1 MSWNPEPFPGSQ
13 GVGGQAGS
21 GSLGGSGS
29 GASQWPGTGTSPW
42 DPGGPGGGGAP
53 VWPSPDEAP
62 VEGSA
67 WGNEGGATDLWG
79 GGFDGGSPGP
89 VAALP
94 PGRPP
99 VPWIAGAA
107 ASAGL
112 ALIGGLLAAFVLNGS
127 LPLALVSWLL
137 AGPVAIALLGQ
148 FVKGDERQ
156 RARAFYDG
164 SWARP
169 ATVGVGIL
177 AILGVTASAY
187 VIANWVA
194 TR

>member
-53 VWPSPDEAP
+53 VWPTPDEEP
-62 VEGSA
+62 VEGLTM
-67 WGNEGGATDLWG
+67 EDV
-79 GGFDGGSPGP
+79 DGDGRVLQMRAADPHGP
-89 VAALP
+89 
-94 PGRPP
+94 
-99 VPWIAGAA
+99 
-107 ASAGL
+107 
-112 ALIGGLLAAFVLNGS
+112 AFVLNGS

-156 RARAFYDG
+156 RAQAFYDG

>member
-1 MSWNPEPFPGSQ
+1 M
-13 GVGGQAGS
+13 
-21 GSLGGSGS
+21 
-29 GASQWPGTGTSPW
+29 
-42 DPGGPGGGGAP
+42 
-53 VWPSPDEAP
+53 
-62 VEGSA
+62 
-67 WGNEGGATDLWG
+67 
-79 GGFDGGSPGP
+79 
-89 VAALP
+89 
-94 PGRPP
+94 
-99 VPWIAGAA
+99 PWIAGAA